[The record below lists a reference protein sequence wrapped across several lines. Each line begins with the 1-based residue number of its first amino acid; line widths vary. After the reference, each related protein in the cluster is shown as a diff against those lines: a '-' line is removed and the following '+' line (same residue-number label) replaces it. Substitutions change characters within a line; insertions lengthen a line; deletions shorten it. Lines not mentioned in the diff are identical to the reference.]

1 MRLNDLGCRCAALLA
16 IACVTAC
23 GPQAKTPAAMP
34 VGVTTVTTKPASLP
48 ASLTFVGQTQ
58 SPQGVDIRARVN
70 GFLIKRNYTE
80 GSVVKTGQLL
90 FEIDHAP
97 FLAELASAKAEY
109 AAQKAR
115 YDRAKANL
123 DRVLPLAAEKAL
135 SPKDR
140 DDAIGSAKAAEA
152 SMEAAQAQV
161 KTQELNLSYTYI
173 RSPVD
178 GISDYAQVNDGT
190 YVNAS
195 NSLLTTVST
204 LDPMRVVLSV
214 SEEQFLAIRSLRESG
229 RLSMPADGRLQAEL
243 LMADGS
249 SYPQSG
255 VVTFTSTSFN
265 QQTGTFM
272 VRADFANPK
281 GDLHPGQFVR
291 ITLQGASYTNA
302 IQVPQRAV
310 MHGPKGDFVYVVGAD
325 GKAEARPVQMAEPA
339 GEFWRV
345 EDGLKG
351 GEQVVV
357 DGAGKLMPGAP
368 VKVTAT
374 AAVGSFDAPSAAP
387 APKSE

>member
-1 MRLNDLGCRCAALLA
+1 MRLTDLGCPFAALFAA
-16 IACVTAC
+16 ICLTAC
-23 GPQAKTPAAMP
+23 GPDGKSPAGTAP
-34 VGVTTVTTKPASLP
+34 VDVTTVTTKLESLP
-48 ASLTFVGQTQ
+48 ASITFVGQTQ
-58 SPQGVDIRARVN
+58 SPQAVDIRARVN
-70 GFLIKRNYTE
+70 GFLLKRNYTE
-80 GSVVKTGQLL
+80 GSVVKAGQLL

-97 FLAELASAKAEY
+97 FLADLASAKAEY
-109 AAQKAR
+109 EAQKAS
-115 YDRAKANL
+115 YERAKANL
-123 DRVLPLAAEKAL
+123 DRVLPLAAENAL

-140 DDAIGSAKAAEA
+140 DDAIGTAKAAEA
-152 SMEAAQAQV
+152 SMQAALAQV
-161 KTQELNLSYTYI
+161 RTQELNLSYTYI

-178 GISDYAQVNDGT
+178 GVSDYARVNDGT
-190 YVNAS
+190 YVNTS

-214 SEEQFLAIRSLRESG
+214 SEEQFLAIRNLRDSG
-229 RLSMPADGRLQAEL
+229 RLIMPADGRMEADL

-249 SYPQSG
+249 GYSHTG
-255 VVTFTSTSFN
+255 VVTFASTSFN

-281 GDLHPGQFVR
+281 GELHPGQFVR
-291 ITLQGASYTNA
+291 ITLKGASYANA

-310 MHGPKGDFVYVVGAD
+310 MHGPKGDFVYVAGVD
-325 GKAEARPVQMAEPA
+325 GKAEVRPVQMAEPS

-368 VKVTAT
+368 LKVTST
-374 AAVGSFDAPSAAP
+374 AQANSFGAP
-387 APKSE
+387 AAKSE

>member
-1 MRLNDLGCRCAALLA
+1 MRLTDLGCPCAVLFTA
-16 IACVTAC
+16 ACLVAC
-23 GPQAKTPAAMP
+23 GPEGKAPAAAAP
-34 VGVTTVTTKPASLP
+34 TSVTTVTTRPESLP

-58 SPQGVDIRARVN
+58 SPQAVDIRARVN
-70 GFLIKRNYTE
+70 GYLLKRNYTE
-80 GSVVKTGQLL
+80 GAVVKAGQVL

-97 FLAELASAKAEY
+97 FLADLASARAEFQ
-109 AAQKAR
+109 AQKAR

-123 DRVLPLAAEKAL
+123 DRVLPLAAENAL

-140 DDAIGSAKAAEA
+140 DDAIGTAKAAEA
-152 SMEAAQAQV
+152 SMQAAQAAV
-161 KTQELNLSYTYI
+161 NTQELNLSYTYV
-173 RSPVD
+173 RAPVD
-178 GISDYAQVNDGT
+178 GVSDYARVNDGT

-195 NSLLTTVST
+195 NALLTTVST

-214 SEEQFLAIRSLRESG
+214 SEEQFLAIRNLRDSG
-229 RLSMPADGRLQAEL
+229 RLVMPADQRLEADL

-249 SYPQSG
+249 GYPHTG
-255 VVTFTSTSFN
+255 LVTFTSTVFN

-291 ITLQGASYTNA
+291 ITLKGASYANA

-310 MHGPKGDFVYVVGAD
+310 MHGPKGDFVYIAGAD
-325 GKAEARPVQMAEPA
+325 GKAEARPVQVADPA

-345 EDGLKG
+345 ESGLKG

-368 VKVTAT
+368 LKVT
-374 AAVGSFDAPSAAP
+374 GAAP
-387 APKSE
+387 AGSFGTPATKSE